1 MPFQLSNTIKN
12 LVPYDPITGDYTVRL
27 DANESFLPIDK
38 EEQAA
43 LISALVNTDL
53 RRYPDHAATKL
64 CQAAAAFYGTKP
76 GLLTAFNGA
85 DEALFV
91 LCSAF
96 LGQGKTLLCYQADFS
111 MYRFY
116 AQVTGANIIQLPKRE
131 DYTIDVDATIDALR
145 EHKPALF
152 IFSNPCN
159 PTSLVLPMDDVR
171 RLTQA
176 ANECGT
182 LLVHDEAYMD
192 FADQSLLDEIEQ
204 HSNLVIL
211 RTLSKAAGM
220 AGLRLGFA
228 AANAELTRALR
239 ALKSPY
245 NVGALTQAIGTAVL
259 CQPKR
264 LLHDIAA
271 IRQSCDELAASLREL
286 GLQVVGYAANFVF
299 VRDAAQYFE
308 PLKQRGIVVRCLG
321 ENLRITAGSPEEN
334 AAVLDALAAQALLF
348 LKEK

>member
-1 MPFQLSNTIKN
+1 MFQLSNTIKN
-12 LVPYDPITGDYTVRL
+12 LVPYDPIMGDFAVRL
-27 DANESFLPIDK
+27 DANESFIPMGDA
-38 EEQAA
+38 EQAA
-43 LISALVNTDL
+43 ILAALTTTDL

-96 LGQGKTLLCYQADFS
+96 LGADKTLLCYQADFS

-116 AQVTGANIIQLPKRE
+116 AQVTGANIVQLPKRD
-131 DYTIDVDATIDALR
+131 DYTIDVDATINALR

-152 IFSNPCN
+152 MFSNPCN
-159 PTSLVLPMDDVR
+159 PTSILLGMDDVR
-171 RLTQA
+171 RLIHA
-176 ANECGT
+176 ANETGT

-204 HSNLVIL
+204 YSNLIIL

-245 NVGALTQAIGTAVL
+245 NVGALTQAIGTAIL
-259 CQPKR
+259 CQPQR
-264 LLHDIAA
+264 LTHDITQ
-271 IRQSCDELAASLREL
+271 IRKSCDELATSLREL
-286 GLQVVGYAANFVF
+286 GLQVIGSAANFVF

-321 ENLRITAGSPEEN
+321 EHLRITAGSPEEN
-334 AAVLDALAAQALLF
+334 AAVLGALLF
-348 LKEK
+348 LQKK

>member
-1 MPFQLSNTIKN
+1 MPFQLSDTIKN
-12 LVPYDPITGDYTVRL
+12 LVPYDPITGDYAVRL
-27 DANESFLPIDK
+27 DANESFLPVG
-38 EEQAA
+38 EAEQAA
-43 LISALVNTDL
+43 LLAALQSTDL
-53 RRYPDHAATKL
+53 RRYPDHAAKKL
-64 CQAAAAFYGTKP
+64 CQAAATFYGTKP

-116 AQVTGANIIQLPKRE
+116 AQVTGAEIVQLPKRD
-131 DYTIDVDATIDALR
+131 DYTIDVDATIAALH

-152 IFSNPCN
+152 MFSNPCN
-159 PTSLVLPMDDVR
+159 PTSILLGMDDVR
-171 RLTQA
+171 KLVHA
-176 ANECGT
+176 ADECGT

-192 FADQSLLDEIEQ
+192 FADQSLLDELEQ
-204 HSNLVIL
+204 HSNLIIL

-245 NVGALTQAIGTAVL
+245 NVGALTQAIGTAIL
-259 CQPKR
+259 CQPER
-264 LLHDIAA
+264 LVRDIEA
-271 IRQSCDELAASLREL
+271 ICQSRDELAQSLREL
-286 GLQVVGYAANFVF
+286 GLHVIGCAANFVF
-299 VRDAAQYFE
+299 VQDCAQHFE

-321 ENLRITAGSPEEN
+321 EHLRITAGSPEEN
-334 AAVLDALAAQALLF
+334 AAVLGALRELI
-348 LKEK
+348 

>member
-1 MPFQLSNTIKN
+1 MPFQLNDNIKN
-12 LVPYDPITGDYTVRL
+12 LVPYDPIEGNFAVRL
-27 DANESFLPIDK
+27 DANESFLPMSKD
-38 EEQAA
+38 EQAA
-43 LISALVNTDL
+43 LLAALASTDL

-76 GLLTAFNGA
+76 GLLTAFNGT

-116 AQVTGANIIQLPKRE
+116 AQVAGAEIIALPKR
-131 DYTIDVDATIDALR
+131 DDFTIDIDATIEALR

-159 PTSLVLPMDDVR
+159 PTSIVLGMDDVR
-171 RLTQA
+171 KLIHA

-204 HSNLVIL
+204 HSNLIIL
-211 RTLSKAAGM
+211 RTMSKAAGM

-228 AANAELTRALR
+228 AANAELTRALH

-245 NVGALTQAIGTAVL
+245 NVGALTQAIGTAIL
-259 CQPKR
+259 CQPIR
-264 LLHDIAA
+264 LAADIAA
-271 IRQSCDELAASLREL
+271 IRKSCDKLAESLREL
-286 GLQVVGYAANFVF
+286 GLPVVGCSANFVF

-321 ENLRITAGSPEEN
+321 DNLRITAGSNEEN
-334 AAVLDALAAQALLF
+334 AAVLTALRELI
-348 LKEK
+348 

>member
-1 MPFQLSNTIKN
+1 MPFQLSDTIKN
-12 LVPYDPITGDYTVRL
+12 LVPYDPITGDFAVRL
-27 DANESFLPIDK
+27 DANESFLPVG
-38 EEQAA
+38 EGEQAA
-43 LISALVNTDL
+43 LQAALASTDL

-64 CQAAAAFYGTKP
+64 CQAAAAFYDTRP

-91 LCSAF
+91 LNSAF
-96 LGQGKTLLCYQADFS
+96 LGAGKTLLCYAADFS

-116 AQVTGANIIQLPKRE
+116 AQVTGAQVVQLPKRD
-131 DYTIDVDATIDALR
+131 DYTIDVDMTIAALR

-152 IFSNPCN
+152 MFSNPCN
-159 PTSLVLPMDDVR
+159 PTSIVLGKEDVR
-171 RLTQA
+171 RLIDA

-192 FADQSLLDEIEQ
+192 FADQSLLDELEQ
-204 HSNLVIL
+204 HPNLIIL

-259 CQPKR
+259 EQRER
-264 LLHDIAA
+264 LTLDIAT
-271 IRQSCDELAASLREL
+271 IRQSCDELATGLRKL
-286 GLQVVGYAANFVF
+286 GLHVIGCAANFVF
-299 VRDAAQYFE
+299 VQDCAHCFE

-321 ENLRITAGSPEEN
+321 NNLRMTAGSPEEN
-334 AAVLDALAAQALLF
+334 AMLLSA
-348 LKEK
+348 LKELL